1 MAWFPRLFSRK
12 SSSDSVYERFLDLL
26 GQTRQS
32 KAGPEITRESA
43 LRVSAAFA
51 CMRVLSVGMAQ
62 LPLKLYQETTV
73 DGRRSIQRATTHPQY
88 DLVSTQPNAWQTSFE
103 FIEQLTLHLSLGN
116 AYVFKGMYRG
126 HVAEMFLLNP
136 ACVRAT
142 QDEDWAPHYIV
153 TGKNGSQREVPAENI
168 WHLRGTSWDGFLGL
182 DTLNLARDVL
192 GLSIAVDDSISGLH
206 RNGVRPAG
214 AYAVEGALQGDQYEK
229 LAKWLKKQASGDM
242 AGAPLILDRSAKWLS
257 TAMTSV
263 DAQTREIRQDVIPDV
278 CRFFGVLPI
287 MIGYTGDKATTYA
300 SAEAMFA
307 AHRVHT
313 IDPLARRI
321 QLSADVNLLTQR
333 ERQSGLYHKF
343 VMHALLNASAKDQA
357 EYFSRAL
364 GAGGSPAWMAQDE
377 VRELLELN
385 PMGGAAAVLP
395 PMPTASAPTP
405 PSP

>member
-73 DGRRSIQRATTHPQY
+73 DGRRSIQRATGHPQY
-88 DLVSTQPNAWQTSFE
+88 DLITTQPNAWQTAFE

-116 AYVFKGMYRG
+116 AYVYKGMYRG
-126 HVAEMFLLNP
+126 RVAEMFLLNP
-136 ACVRAT
+136 ARVRAT
-142 QDEDWAPHYIV
+142 QGEDWAPHYIV
-153 TGKNGSQREVPAENI
+153 TSKDGSQREVPAENI

-182 DTLNLARDVL
+182 DTLNLARDTL
-192 GLSIAVDDSISGLH
+192 GLSIAVDDAIAGLH
-206 RNGVRPAG
+206 SNGVRTSG
-214 AYAVEGALQGDQYEK
+214 AYSVEGALSKQQYED

-287 MIGYTGDKATTYA
+287 MIGYTGDKASTYA

-321 QLSADVNLLTQR
+321 QLSADVNLLTRQD
-333 ERQSGLYHKF
+333 RQSGHYHKF
-343 VMHALLNASAKDQA
+343 VSHALLNANAKDQA

-385 PMGGAAAVLP
+385 PMGGTAAQLP
-395 PMPTASAPTP
+395 PLATAPAPAP
-405 PSP
+405 VGA